1 MSRPPNGR
9 RLFGRP
15 PNGRRL
21 FGRPP
26 NGGGLSGRPR
36 KSFGARAAA
45 GFTLLEVMI
54 ATAISAVGIVSLLE
68 LFSGSTRLVGASAE
82 QTEAVIVARSIM
94 DAALWQSDLDASD
107 AANGAYGKYR
117 FSIEIFDLEPQLG
130 GVAEPGQ
137 ELENISDDYELKE
150 ILVTVVWQTPGGVE
164 RSIEL
169 NSARL
174 MEQF

>member
-1 MSRPPNGR
+1 
-9 RLFGRP
+9 
-15 PNGRRL
+15 
-21 FGRPP
+21 
-26 NGGGLSGRPR
+26 
-36 KSFGARAAA
+36 
-45 GFTLLEVMI
+45 MI

-94 DAALWQSDLDASD
+94 DAALWQSDLDARD
-107 AANGAYGKYR
+107 QADGAYGKYR
-117 FSIEIFDLEPQLG
+117 FQIEIFDLEPQFAG
-130 GVAEPGQ
+130 ATEPGQ
-137 ELENISDDYELKE
+137 ELEGLSEDYELKE
-150 ILVTVVWQTPGGVE
+150 ILVTVSWQTPGGVE

>member
-1 MSRPPNGR
+1 VNRS
-9 RLFGRP
+9 
-15 PNGRRL
+15 
-21 FGRPP
+21 
-26 NGGGLSGRPR
+26 LSQCRPR
-36 KSFGARAAA
+36 FARRAIA

-107 AANGAYGKYR
+107 EANGHSGKYR
-117 FSIEIFDLEPQLG
+117 WRIEIFDYDAQLG
-130 GVAEPGQ
+130 VTAESEMG
-137 ELENISDDYELKE
+137 LEKESEDYELKE
-150 ILVTVVWQTPGGVE
+150 ILVSVAWQTPGGRE

-169 NSARL
+169 NSVRL